1 MNLYKGVVVSID
13 DETKSG
19 IIKCRVN
26 GLYNS
31 EKIGNI
37 PDELLP
43 NVYPIYT
50 PNLNNF
56 DTPKK
61 GEEVFIVLDRGDK
74 YSPLWLGKYSFSE
87 EFLQKLSDDYEGF
100 KSIKFDEEEK
110 LKCYYSR
117 KDGLFLELD
126 NARIIIKDNEIK
138 LETPD
143 RKVHVKDGM
152 ISLGQ
157 LDKSNEPSVL
167 GDKNVDALTEILD
180 EVNDI
185 VKDLI
190 QFATTQSAVTKSV
203 GFLGGLTAGYDT
215 LLAKSTALLPKI
227 ASTKNITIPK
237 TKSKKTSLD

>member
-1 MNLYKGVVVSID
+1 MNLFKGTVVSIED
-13 DETKSG
+13 DTKSG

-43 NVYPIYT
+43 NVYPVYT

-61 GEEVFIVLDRGDK
+61 GEEVYIVLDRGDK
-74 YSPLWLGKYSFSE
+74 YSPMWIGKYSFSE
-87 EFLQKLSDDYEGF
+87 QFLQKLSDDYEGF

-117 KDGLFLELD
+117 KDGLYLELD

-143 RKVHVKDGM
+143 RKLHVKDGM
-152 ISLGQ
+152 ISLGK
-157 LDKSNEPSVL
+157 LGVSDEPSVL
-167 GDKNVDALTEILD
+167 GNKNVDALTEITD
-180 EVNDI
+180 ELNDI
-185 VKDLI
+185 VNKII
-190 QFATTQSAVTKSV
+190 QFTTTQSAVTKTV

-215 LLAKSTALLPKI
+215 LLSQATALLPKI
-227 ASTKNITIPK
+227 AATKNVTIPK
-237 TKSKKTSLD
+237 TKSTKTSLD